1 MNLERL
7 EGKAAT
13 EIFPERIDLVEV
25 LTMVRDEYSPMF
37 SETGQIVA
45 FPDEKRFYVAFD
57 RDGLL
62 QIVHNVFSNFWK
74 YAGKGSHLSI
84 RFSHSKND
92 TVISFADDGP
102 GVPEEEVP
110 FLREKFYQA
119 EKSRTHEPGRG
130 S

>member
-13 EIFPERIDLVEV
+13 EISPEKLDLVDV
-25 LTMVRDEYSPMF
+25 LVRVRDEYAPMF
-37 SETGQIVA
+37 SETRQIVA
-45 FPDEKRFYVAFD
+45 FPDEKRFHIVFD

-62 QIVHNVFSNFWK
+62 QIVHNVFSNFRK

-84 RFSHSKND
+84 RFAHTKND
-92 TVISFADDGP
+92 TVITFTDDGP
-102 GVPEEEVP
+102 GVPESEVP

-119 EKSRTHEPGRG
+119 EKSRTNEPGR
-130 S
+130 